1 LAARQISHYRILEK
15 LGSGGMGEVFL
26 AQDTKLERKVAI
38 KMLPAKSIDDARAK
52 KRLFREAR
60 AAATLDHPNIC
71 AVHEVNE
78 DGDCLFVVMQYIEG
92 KTLAARLADARLAPD
107 EVLDVGTQVAE
118 ALSEAHARG
127 VIHRDIKPQ
136 NVIITP
142 RGLVKVLDFGLAR
155 LTPIEQSNDPEA
167 KTVTQLTEEGY
178 IVGTVA
184 YMSPEQL
191 KGQAVD
197 ASTDLFSLGVMLY
210 ECAAGRPPFT
220 GSSKIE
226 ISSKVLQVEP
236 RKPSELNP
244 GIPKGLE
251 RIILKAMAKE
261 AGDRYQT
268 ADEVL
273 QDLRQLRASLSGA
286 TELLPSASVTH
297 QNSSARTAAVAQ
309 NALRLRWVQL
319 LLVAVPV
326 LIIATWIAL
335 RLWHPAP
342 YQPTAEAKFFYDQGV
357 AALRAATYFQASKT
371 LKQSVTLDPQYAP
384 AHARLAES
392 YLEINNTEQAKDEIL
407 TANSLAGKRGLAS
420 VDKLNLDAINATATR
435 DFPTAISSY
444 QKIADQAT
452 GSEKANA
459 YVDLGRAYERNE
471 QLDKAIENYLKA
483 TTLDAQSA
491 GAFLH
496 LGIAYSRKRD
506 VDEAE
511 KAFKRAEEIYQV
523 LTNNEGLVEV
533 VFQRGALL
541 LGAGKWSEAKT
552 ELERVLEMLKSQ
564 ENNYQ
569 LTRTELQLSIVY
581 RDLGNIDRAKEL
593 AADAIRVGQ
602 ASDIKNVAANGLI
615 DLGLAFMASDF
626 ETATN
631 YIQQAMELA
640 RRDKSQVTEMRAH
653 LSLGRVYYQQSNNDG
668 AISELQTALNFYKP
682 GGYRRET
689 SLALTLLGRAYQD
702 KGEDA
707 TALKYFQEQ
716 RELVTQASDESGIA
730 DSHMNLALLFGF
742 NQEKY
747 TEALTQLD
755 EKIKIDESHRAE
767 RALAS
772 DQMNRGN
779 LLWQL
784 GRYDEA
790 RAALDTAFDLA
801 NKKEAQLK
809 TVLAW
814 VHLVRARIALSQTQ
828 YAEAKKEGELAL
840 ELSAEFPDA
849 ALEAKCTIGLATAF
863 TGSAPAGRKLCD
875 EALTMAQTL
884 KSRSVITSAQ
894 LASAEVRLLN
904 RDASG
909 ALQTALEAQKTFGQ
923 SGQKDSE
930 WRALLFAAR
939 ASDLAGDR
947 SAARDYASRA
957 DAACNALPQIW
968 GAESYET
975 YLRRPDIQ
983 MYRRQLAQ
991 ILQSAK

>member
-1 LAARQISHYRILEK
+1 
-15 LGSGGMGEVFL
+15 
-26 AQDTKLERKVAI
+26 
-38 KMLPAKSIDDARAK
+38 
-52 KRLFREAR
+52 
-60 AAATLDHPNIC
+60 
-71 AVHEVNE
+71 
-78 DGDCLFVVMQYIEG
+78 
-92 KTLAARLADARLAPD
+92 
-107 EVLDVGTQVAE
+107 
-118 ALSEAHARG
+118 
-127 VIHRDIKPQ
+127 
-136 NVIITP
+136 
-142 RGLVKVLDFGLAR
+142 
-155 LTPIEQSNDPEA
+155 
-167 KTVTQLTEEGY
+167 
-178 IVGTVA
+178 
-184 YMSPEQL
+184 
-191 KGQAVD
+191 KGQPVD
-197 ASTDLFSLGVMLY
+197 TRTDLFSLGVMLY

-220 GSSKIE
+220 GTSKIE

-244 GIPKGLE
+244 GIPWGLE

-261 AGDRYQT
+261 VGDRYQT
-268 ADEVL
+268 PDEVL
-273 QDLRQLRASLSGA
+273 QDLKQLRASLSGA

-297 QNSSARTAAVAQ
+297 QTSSASPPAPAK
-309 NALRLRWVQL
+309 NLLRLRWVQI

-326 LIIATWIAL
+326 LIIAMWIAL

-342 YQPTAEAKFFYDQGV
+342 YQPTAEAKFFYDQGLSS
-357 AALRAATYFQASKT
+357 LRAATYFQASKT

-407 TANSLAGKRGLAS
+407 AANSLAGKRSLAS

-435 DFPTAISSY
+435 DFPTAISAY
-444 QKIADQAT
+444 QTIAEQAS

-459 YVDLGRAYERNE
+459 YVDLGHAYERNE

-483 TTLDAQSA
+483 TTLDAQSP

-511 KAFKRAEEIYQV
+511 KAFKHAEEIYQV
-523 LTNNEGLVEV
+523 LTNHEGLVEV
-533 VFQRGALL
+533 VFQRGLLL

-581 RDLGNIDRAKEL
+581 RDLGNIEHAKEL

-615 DLGLAFMASDF
+615 DLGLAFMTSDVD
-626 ETATN
+626 TATN
-631 YIQQAMELA
+631 YIQQAMDLA

-682 GGYRRET
+682 AGYRRET
-689 SLALTLLGRAYQD
+689 SLALTMLGRAYQD
-702 KGEDA
+702 KGEDD

-716 RELVTQASDESGIA
+716 SELVSQAGDESGIA
-730 DSHMNLALLFGF
+730 DAHMNLALLFGF

-747 TEALTQLD
+747 TEALAQLD
-755 EKIKIDESHRAE
+755 EKIKLDESHHAE

-779 LLWQL
+779 FLWQL

-790 RAALDTAFDLA
+790 RAALDVAFDLA

-809 TVLAW
+809 PVLAW
-814 VHLVRARIALSQTQ
+814 IYLVRARMALSQTQ
-828 YAEAKKEGELAL
+828 YAEAKKEGQLVL
-840 ELSAEFPDA
+840 DLSEKFPDA
-849 ALEAKCTIGLATAF
+849 ALEAKYTIGLATAF
-863 TGSAPAGRKLCD
+863 AGSAQEGRKLCD

-884 KSRSVITSAQ
+884 KSRSLLTGAQ
-894 LASAEVRLLN
+894 MALAEVMLLN
-904 RDASG
+904 KDTSG
-909 ALQTALEAQKTFGQ
+909 ALQTALDAQKTFGQ

-930 WRALLFAAR
+930 WRTLLIAAR
-939 ASDLAGDR
+939 ASDLAGDK
-947 SAARDYASRA
+947 SAARDYATRA
-957 DAACNALPQIW
+957 DAVCNALSQVW
-968 GAESYET
+968 GAESYEN

-983 MYRRQLAQ
+983 TYRKQLGQ
-991 ILQSAK
+991 ILQNAK